1 MASGTD
7 IHGKGVASAG
17 RPSCLLAV
25 ALEVQ
30 AYACPPWVARS
41 EVVIREDREQVAAF
55 TEDRKP
61 GQVDIYADGSVRN
74 GRAGIGIYV
83 EPSQARIWKTVASSE
98 QADSHLAELLAI
110 SEAANWP
117 WDPSCVALDRD
128 GRPTA
133 ATSVR
138 VFSDSRSALWSVQS
152 WRASACQQAVA
163 EIVKKL
169 RMSNVT
175 LYWIPGHSGV
185 MGNEEADKLARRATK
200 PWAEEPPQRD
210 GMPWYL
216 VRRALRK
223 GKITAGPLLAGR
235 QTWATSR
242 GRWMRH
248 YIWVGRQNCSSN

>member
-1 MASGTD
+1 
-7 IHGKGVASAG
+7 
-17 RPSCLLAV
+17 
-25 ALEVQ
+25 
-30 AYACPPWVARS
+30 VARS
-41 EVVIREDREQVAAF
+41 EVVICEDREQAAAF

-138 VFSDSRSALWSVQS
+138 VFSDSRPALWSVQS

-185 MGNEEADKLARRATK
+185 MGNEEADKLARKSNEAMGRGATAK
-200 PWAEEPPQRD
+200 RRDAVVPGAAGAEERQD
-210 GMPWYL
+210 HGG
-216 VRRALRK
+216 AAACRK
-223 GKITAGPLLAGR
+223 GRRGQLHEEDGCGT
-235 QTWATSR
+235 TS
-242 GRWMRH
+242 G
-248 YIWVGRQNCSSN
+248 